1 MHDTSLNLAAAADG
15 SGSGV
20 GSTSWLG
27 WMWGWVSSWFYGPNI
42 TLHDCLAYFF
52 SADELK
58 GENMYSCEKCK
69 RIMYIFTAFRRS
81 RQLDRNHPF
90 SGIKSV
96 YSTAVT
102 TVQQGSEVKS

>member
-69 RIMYIFTAFRRS
+69 HIMYIFPA
-81 RQLDRNHPF
+81 
-90 SGIKSV
+90 G
-96 YSTAVT
+96 
-102 TVQQGSEVKS
+102 QGS